1 MPLDEFADKYGR
13 ADGEPEYATIRDG
26 LWSADTNAVQPFKA
40 QLFRPTRRRDARK
53 AHPGGYQER
62 P

>member
-13 ADGEPEYATIRDG
+13 ADGEPEYATTRDSP
-26 LWSADTNAVQPFKA
+26 WTADTNAVQPFKA
-40 QLFRPTRRRDARK
+40 QLLRPSRRRDARK
-53 AHPGGYQER
+53 VHPGNYQEG